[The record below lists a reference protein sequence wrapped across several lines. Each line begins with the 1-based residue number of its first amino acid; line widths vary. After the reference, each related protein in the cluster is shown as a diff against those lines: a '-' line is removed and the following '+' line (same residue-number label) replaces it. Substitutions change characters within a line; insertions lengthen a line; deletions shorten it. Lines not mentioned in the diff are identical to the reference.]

1 MASILRQVQ
10 DEVAERLRGSAQLSA
25 CQVLVEDSRDVE
37 FEIKNALGRQGL
49 VLVVTTPKAT
59 FAGKLEDLSLAWQLD
74 QLEVD
79 CVENVP
85 VNRGRLSG
93 DFMTAQEAAMAVF
106 DVLCPLEGGD
116 EGRIHPVSYEQ
127 GQDQGLLVSRC
138 VLKCLVT
145 GESSGPGPGPGPV
158 SMVFVKLLGEE
169 PPEGVQR
176 KDGWMWPAADGFVM
190 WQDGEAHALGVS
202 MDQISAYVDTRL
214 SDYLPLS
221 GGTLSGDLNAQGIYG
236 DQFTSNG
243 DCQTG
248 GGETY
253 TSFGNN
259 GILMGRSPNI
269 LRILWPFDTSLGNN
283 QTFATQEWTNGELS
297 EYPQSNE
304 ISATRV

>member
-25 CQVLVEDSRDVE
+25 CQILVEDSRNID

-158 SMVFVKLLGEE
+158 GMVFVKLLGEE

-176 KDGWMWPAADGFVM
+176 KDGWMWPTESGFVI
-190 WQDGEAHALGVS
+190 WQDGEAHTLGVS
-202 MDQISAYVDTRL
+202 IDQVSAYVDSRL
-214 SDYLPLS
+214 SNYLPLS
-221 GGTLSGDLNAQGIYG
+221 GGTLSGDLRLYRRNISIDSYDGTTGLISMTPG
-236 DQFTSNG
+236 DGMTITVA
-243 DCQTG
+243 D
-248 GGETY
+248 Y
-253 TSFGNN
+253 AD
-259 GILMGRSPNI
+259 P
-269 LRILWPFDTSLGNN
+269 
-283 QTFATQEWTNGELS
+283 
-297 EYPQSNE
+297 
-304 ISATRV
+304 